1 MCSVVAAGTILASNE
16 HKALSVLLDVAVTV
30 RVVFEYGAYY
40 KESLSALSYKI
51 LIDRHCFPL
60 WLSWSASAQVPHV
73 KDTQSIQF
81 HIGRS
86 HYTSLFVRV
95 TCTSPSGTEVNIL
108 GVVLDVT
115 TTPNNCPDSSG
126 MLLQFL
132 DGYNR

>member
-1 MCSVVAAGTILASNE
+1 MS
-16 HKALSVLLDVAVTV
+16 LSFV

-40 KESLSALSYKI
+40 KESLSALSYK
-51 LIDRHCFPL
+51 LPIDRHYCPL

-115 TTPNNCPDSSG
+115 TTPNNCSDSSE